1 MTDITI
7 KVNGIDCIA
16 CVERLERALSALA
29 GVCRASASYSTGTA
43 ALSFDE
49 GQCGI
54 SDIAECIERTGF
66 AVPLTTLELR
76 CDAGEP
82 AADALRELDCVA
94 DIDAG
99 ENGITVRLWPLGTP
113 PELIISALRE
123 RGITAQVSRI
133 SSGEELSEQGRC
145 AFYLRRALFAAF
157 LSLPFAW
164 GLSAAAQL
172 IFSAIVV
179 VLCGGCFYKSSLRAL
194 RERMLSPDIIAALL
208 LTVFFAVALC
218 RMRGFVL
225 CCMAVLI
232 LLLLRYAEA
241 KSMCAIA
248 SRARR
253 LALVQPKTARV
264 INCESEVYITHL
276 HPDDMVLVSAGERVP
291 VDGTITDGECMLD
304 ASVLTGDKTPVM
316 LTPGGEVFAGTLVR
330 AGRITVRTMRF
341 GEDTQLCRRI
351 DALSHSKLPRTVQK
365 LASALGITA
374 LLSVRNKE
382 GSA

>member
-7 KVNGIDCIA
+7 KVNGIDCLA
-16 CVERLERALSALA
+16 CVERLERALCALA

-54 SDIAECIERTGF
+54 SDIAGCIERTGF
-66 AVPLTTLELR
+66 AVPLTTLEVR
-76 CDAGEP
+76 CVGVTQ
-82 AADALRELDCVA
+82 AADALRALDCVA
-94 DIDAG
+94 GIEA
-99 ENGITVRLWPLGTP
+99 EESGITVRLWPLGTP
-113 PELIISALRE
+113 PEIIISALRE
-123 RGITAQVSRI
+123 RGIAAQVGRI

-145 AFYLRRALFAAF
+145 AFYLRRALLAAF

-164 GLSAAAQL
+164 ELPAVAQL

-179 VLCGGCFYKSSLRAL
+179 FLCGGCFYKASLRAL

-208 LTVFFAVALC
+208 LTAFFAVALC
-218 RMRGFVL
+218 LMEGFFV

-241 KSMCAIA
+241 RSMCAIA

-264 INCESEVYITHL
+264 INGEKEVYITHL
-276 HPDDMVLVSAGERVP
+276 HADDMVLVSAGGRVP

-304 ASVLTGDKTPVM
+304 ASVLTGDKTPVK
-316 LTPGGEVFAGTLVR
+316 LAPGSEVFAGTLVR
-330 AGRITVRTMRF
+330 AGSITVRTRHF
-341 GEDTQLCRRI
+341 GEDTELCRRI
-351 DALSHSKLPRTVQK
+351 DAFSHPKLTRTVQK

-382 GSA
+382 GSV

>member
-7 KVNGIDCIA
+7 KVNGIDCLA
-16 CVERLERALSALA
+16 CVERLERALCALA

-54 SDIAECIERTGF
+54 SDIAGCIERTGF
-66 AVPLTTLELR
+66 AVPLTTLEVR
-76 CDAGEP
+76 CVGVTQ
-82 AADALRELDCVA
+82 AADALRALDCVA
-94 DIDAG
+94 GIEA
-99 ENGITVRLWPLGTP
+99 EESGITVRLWPLGTP
-113 PELIISALRE
+113 PEIIISALRE
-123 RGITAQVSRI
+123 RGIAAQVGRI

-145 AFYLRRALFAAF
+145 AFYLRRALLAAF

-164 GLSAAAQL
+164 ELPAVAQL

-179 VLCGGCFYKSSLRAL
+179 FLCGGCFYKASLRAL

-208 LTVFFAVALC
+208 LTAFFAVALC
-218 RMRGFVL
+218 LMEGFFV

-241 KSMCAIA
+241 RSMCTIA

-264 INCESEVYITHL
+264 INGKKEVYITHL
-276 HPDDMVLVSAGERVP
+276 HADDMVLVSAGERVP

-304 ASVLTGDKTPVM
+304 ASVLTGDKTPVK
-316 LTPGGEVFAGTLVR
+316 LAPGSEVFAGTLVR
-330 AGRITVRTMRF
+330 AGSITVRTRHF
-341 GEDTQLCRRI
+341 GEDTELCRRI
-351 DALSHSKLPRTVQK
+351 DALSHPKLTRTVQK

-382 GSA
+382 GSV

>member
-7 KVNGIDCIA
+7 KVNGIDCLA
-16 CVERLERALSALA
+16 CVERLERALCALA

-49 GQCGI
+49 GQYGI
-54 SDIAECIERTGF
+54 SDIAGCIERAGF
-66 AVPLTTLELR
+66 AVPLTTLEVR
-76 CDAGEP
+76 CSEVNE
-82 AADALRELDCVA
+82 AADALKALDCVA
-94 DIDAG
+94 GIEAG
-99 ENGITVRLWPLGTP
+99 EGGITVRLWPLGTS

-123 RGITAQVSRI
+123 RGLTAQAGRI

-145 AFYLRRALFAAF
+145 AFYLRRALLAAF

-164 GLSAAAQL
+164 GLPATAQL

-179 VLCGGCFYKSSLRAL
+179 FLCGGCFYKSSLRAL

-208 LTVFFAVALC
+208 LTIFFVVVLC
-218 RMRGFVL
+218 RMEGFVL

-241 KSMCAIA
+241 KSMCVIA

-264 INCESEVYITHL
+264 INDEKEVYITQL
-276 HPDDMVLVSAGERVP
+276 HADDLLLVSAGERVP

-304 ASVLTGDKTPVM
+304 ASVLTGDKTPVK
-316 LTPGGEVFAGTLVR
+316 LAPGSEVFAGTLVR
-330 AGRITVRTMRF
+330 AGSITVRTRRF
-341 GEDTQLCRRI
+341 GKDTELCRRI
-351 DALSHSKLPRTVQK
+351 DALSHPKLPSNVQK

-382 GSA
+382 GSV

>member
-7 KVNGIDCIA
+7 KVNGIDCLA
-16 CVERLERALSALA
+16 CVERLERALCALV
-29 GVCRASASYSTGTA
+29 GVCRASASYPTGTA

-49 GQCGI
+49 AQCGI
-54 SDIAECIERTGF
+54 SDIAGCIERTGF
-66 AVPLTTLELR
+66 VVPLSTLEVR
-76 CDAGEP
+76 CGEANE
-82 AADALRELDCVA
+82 AADVLKALDCVA
-94 DIDAG
+94 GIEAG
-99 ENGITVRLWPLGTP
+99 EGGITVRLWPLGTS
-113 PELIISALRE
+113 PELIISTLRE
-123 RGITAQVSRI
+123 RGITAQAGRI

-145 AFYLRRALFAAF
+145 AFYLRRALLAAF

-164 GLSAAAQL
+164 GLSATAQL

-179 VLCGGCFYKSSLRAL
+179 FLCGGCFYKSSLRAL

-208 LTVFFAVALC
+208 LTVFFVVALC
-218 RMRGFVL
+218 RMSGFVL

-253 LALVQPKTARV
+253 LTLVQPKTARV
-264 INCESEVYITHL
+264 INDEKEVYITKL
-276 HPDDMVLVSAGERVP
+276 RIDDIVLVSAGERVP

-304 ASVLTGDKTPVM
+304 ASALTGDKTPVK
-316 LTPGGEVFAGTLVR
+316 LTSGSEVFAGTLVR
-330 AGRITVRTMRF
+330 AGSITVRIRRF
-341 GEDTQLCRRI
+341 GEDTELCRRI
-351 DALSHSKLPRTVQK
+351 DALSHPKLSCNVQK

-382 GSA
+382 GSV